1 MPFNLIGFVQAFL
14 TNINLIAQQNDPQ
27 YKVTP
32 AGFLRMLMENN
43 ALTQINN
50 LSDLQQGQDREIE
63 IRYMQRGTKGN
74 VTHVDD
80 CDTPVT
86 ASWKNTKIGRP
97 LYSKIGLF
105 ISEDEMRKYQAEAVQ
120 TTAAGTP
127 AQPLMMGL
135 YYLILTQLNGLI
147 QDMDSQLVSAQ
158 ASKFGNNIAY
168 NPATGA
174 KNINFGK
181 EFELEDGYIKL
192 LSDMRENEITG
203 DIMVVGNGLVNAV
216 DAYQKLKSGLDARG
230 FGSLALNAYD
240 DVESATLWGANHFG
254 AFAKG
259 TIGLVDFNKYVGS
272 YAGQRGGSVFFTLPI
287 PTILANG
294 QYSALTLDAQLK
306 YEDCPV
312 YDSEGHKIADRGWKL
327 ILSKSFGLFNL
338 PADAYSATD
347 RLNGVNGAFHYVA
360 AHKEAVVPTKEQA

>member
-1 MPFNLIGFVQAFL
+1 MPNLIGFVQAFL

-27 YKVTP
+27 YKITP
-32 AGFLRMLMENN
+32 AGFLRMLLENN

-50 LSDLQQGQDREIE
+50 LSDLQMGQDREIE
-63 IRYMQRGTKGN
+63 IRYMQRGTKGS

-80 CDTPVT
+80 CDTPIT

-105 ISEDEMRKYQAEAVQ
+105 ISEDEMRKYQAEATQ
-120 TTAAGTP
+120 TLAAGTP

-147 QDMDSQLVSAQ
+147 QDIDSQLVSAQ
-158 ASKFGNNIAY
+158 AAKFGKNIAY

-174 KNINFGK
+174 KAINFGK

-192 LSDMRENEITG
+192 LTDMRENEIAG
-203 DIMVVGNGLVNAV
+203 DVMIVGNGLVNAV
-216 DAYQKLKSGLDARG
+216 DAYQKLKSGLDSRG

-259 TIGLVDFNKYVGS
+259 TIGLVDFNKYVGV
-272 YAGQRGGSVFFTLPI
+272 YAGQRGGSMFFTLPV
-287 PTILANG
+287 PVILSNG

-306 YEDCPV
+306 FEDCPV
-312 YDSEGHKIADRGWKL
+312 YDNMGQKVADRGWKL
-327 ILSKSFGLFNL
+327 ILSKSYGLFNL
-338 PADAYSATD
+338 PADSYSATD

-360 AHKEAVVPTKEQA
+360 QHKEAVVPTKEQA